1 MDTHQAPTS
10 RRPMM
15 WSVLLTRRPMEAKIF
30 IASRGLLEPES
41 TRACDVLGASAP
53 IRGGC
58 RSDGAQHM
66 HRFAGVIRHN
76 VSAPDAGHH
85 HAVGSLNT
93 MFESNICLEWI
104 NDLLGS
110 IRHEL
115 AIIRMH
121 QGKQSAVRLVPRD
134 RRHAQ
139 EVVDLG

>member
-1 MDTHQAPTS
+1 METHPAPTS
-10 RRPMM
+10 RRLMTC
-15 WSVLLTRRPMEAKIF
+15 SVLPTRRPMEAKIF
-30 IASRGLLEPES
+30 IPSRGPLALES
-41 TRACDVLGASAP
+41 TRACDVLLASAP

-66 HRFAGVIRHN
+66 HRFAGVIPHN

-85 HAVGSLNT
+85 HAVGSLHT
-93 MFESNICLEWI
+93 MLESNIRLKGI
-104 NDLLGS
+104 QDLLRS
-110 IRHEL
+110 MRHEL

-121 QGKQSAVRLVPRD
+121 QGEQSAVRLVSRN